1 MKTKEKSVTDNTNK
15 IKIENMVLK
24 EENNKNK
31 NEILNLK
38 RQKEENELEKN
49 KYINEINDLQNEINV
64 LNEKFKQD
72 KGKINE
78 YINLNKNLNDEIN
91 KYKGENERLNNQV
104 KRLANKKPIIQEP
117 NKINYDK
124 IKLDKVTSEK
134 QDLEA
139 QLGEKDLIINK
150 NNKLINELNDRINNL
165 LRQNK
170 DKEESI
176 KKISTEKENENKLLK
191 ERIKLKD
198 ESINNL
204 NEKIRSLSKTQI
216 IEHRTIVEDEEF
228 NSLVDENEELKA
240 INKELVEKLNYLMK
254 QRKETNYYQSESV
267 INQQKEEINSLNIK
281 YNQLYYELNQY
292 KDKNYELNRQIR
304 NLKNGMK

>member
-1 MKTKEKSVTDNTNK
+1 MN
-15 IKIENMVLK
+15 
-24 EENNKNK
+24 
-31 NEILNLK
+31 
-38 RQKEENELEKN
+38 
-49 KYINEINDLQNEINV
+49 
-64 LNEKFKQD
+64 
-72 KGKINE
+72 G
-78 YINLNKNLNDEIN
+78 
-91 KYKGENERLNNQV
+91 
-104 KRLANKKPIIQEP
+104 
-117 NKINYDK
+117 
-124 IKLDKVTSEK
+124 
-134 QDLEA
+134 
-139 QLGEKDLIINK
+139 
-150 NNKLINELNDRINNL
+150 RINNL

-176 KKISTEKENENKLLK
+176 KKINTEKENENKLLK

-204 NEKIRSLSKTQI
+204 NEKIKSLSKTQI

-267 INQQKEEINSLNIK
+267 INQQKEEINSLNKK

-292 KDKNYELNRQIR
+292 KDKNYELTRQIR
-304 NLKNGMK
+304 NLKNGLK